1 MKNPLSDLE
10 HRARVALP
18 DVAVEHLRM
27 KAPERT
33 DALDLRKGDQLINVL
48 WTVADGICITEVS
61 DDSVLDDE
69 PSYVVHSVDD
79 ALQIVVFLLGAG
91 MATDLHGVD
100 DPAREAA

>member
-1 MKNPLSDLE
+1 MKNPLPDLE

-18 DVAVEHLRM
+18 DVAVEHLPM
-27 KAPERT
+27 TAPERT
-33 DALDLRKGDQLINVL
+33 DALDLRKGDRLITVL

-69 PSYVVHSVDD
+69 PSYVVHSVED
-79 ALQIVVFLLGAG
+79 ALQIVIFLLGAG

-100 DPAREAA
+100 DPARKAA